1 MILKKAHKMPLIK
14 TTPNETIFIQN
25 NKSNGGRN
33 KNADTRWRKQ
43 TSRELAAAH
52 ASFDQV
58 AGGLFKA
65 FVDRNQLCVLKAHS
79 PLTTAGH
86 AVGMHVLGNR
96 RVDGFKE
103 IERRFGL
110 YRFVRFMTNT
120 YTRPQVQGLKAQ
132 LSRHF
137 ATSFASLRIKEG
149 SKFSACRCA
158 NRKLFMEVRPMRA
171 EGYGL
176 IHADKLVEDGYKHSL
191 LRFTFMRGQYNEI
204 THATLRCRPIEKHG
218 ILTEAHAFN
227 CARSQ
232 NLEGHPQGLFV
243 CEPHRAS
250 AATPY
255 PAIEPTTRAV
265 DPIEA
270 AAQFIVQTV
279 KAYRK
284 GSDVVVTLADF
295 SGVLDPLL
303 LKEAIL
309 RHPLKVQVSFAYLP
323 CAIESCT

>member
-1 MILKKAHKMPLIK
+1 MTLIK
-14 TTPNETIFIQN
+14 TTPNEKVFIHN
-25 NKSNGGRN
+25 NKSTEGRSKSAN
-33 KNADTRWRKQ
+33 TRWSKQ
-43 TSRELAAAH
+43 STRDLAAAH
-52 ASFDQV
+52 AAFDDV
-58 AGGLFKA
+58 EGGLFKA
-65 FVDRNQLCVLKAHS
+65 FVDRDQLCVLKAHS

-86 AVGMHVLGNR
+86 AVGVHVLGNR

-110 YRFVRFMTNT
+110 YRFVRIMTNT
-120 YTRPQVQGLKAQ
+120 YTRPQVQGLKAL

-137 ATSFASLRIKEG
+137 VTSFASLRIKEG
-149 SKFSACRCA
+149 SKPSACRCA
-158 NRKLFMEVRPMRA
+158 NRKLFLEVRPMRA
-171 EGYGL
+171 EGFGL
-176 IHADKLVEDGYKHSL
+176 VHADKLVESGYKHSL
-191 LRFTFMRGQYNEI
+191 LRFTFIRGQYTEI

-218 ILTEAHAFN
+218 ILTEADAFE

-232 NLEGHPQGLFV
+232 DLSGQPQGLFV
-243 CEPHRAS
+243 CDPHAS
-250 AATPY
+250 SAVSNY
-255 PAIEPTTRAV
+255 PVLEPTTRPV

-270 AAQFIVQTV
+270 AAQFIVHIV

-295 SGVLDPLL
+295 SGVLNPLL

-323 CAIESCT
+323 CTIESCA

>member
-1 MILKKAHKMPLIK
+1 MPLIK

-25 NKSNGGRN
+25 NKSNEERSKSAN
-33 KNADTRWRKQ
+33 TRWSRQ
-43 TSRELAAAH
+43 TNRELAAAH
-52 ASFDQV
+52 AAFDQID
-58 AGGLFKA
+58 GGLFKA
-65 FVDRNQLCVLKAHS
+65 FVDREQLCVLKAHS

-103 IERRFGL
+103 IERQFGL
-110 YRFVRFMTNT
+110 YRFVSFMTNA
-120 YTRPQVQGLKAQ
+120 YSRPQVQGLKAL

-149 SKFSACRCA
+149 STSSACRRA

-171 EGYGL
+171 EGFGL
-176 IHADKLVEDGYKHSL
+176 VHADKLVEAGYKHSL
-191 LRFTFMRGQYNEI
+191 LRFTFMRGQYHEI
-204 THATLRCRPIEKHG
+204 THATLRCRPIETHG

-232 NLEGHPQGLFV
+232 NIEGHPQGLFV
-243 CEPHRAS
+243 CEPHRSS
-250 AATPY
+250 AVAPY
-255 PAIEPTTRAV
+255 PAIEPTTRPV

-303 LKEAIL
+303 MKEAIL

-323 CAIESCT
+323 CAT